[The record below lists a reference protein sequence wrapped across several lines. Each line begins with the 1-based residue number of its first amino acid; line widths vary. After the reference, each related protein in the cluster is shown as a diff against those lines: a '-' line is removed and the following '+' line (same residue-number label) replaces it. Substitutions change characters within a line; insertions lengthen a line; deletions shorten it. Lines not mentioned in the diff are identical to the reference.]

1 MKFNNTQD
9 LLKRENIAL
18 INMSSKKDNYKIASV
33 YISPYTLDKKNE
45 EISNKFE
52 KNMLKYFSYEI
63 IHNIVIKLYFDFNK
77 YKEDLGINANEC
89 LPIPYLIRIHIIDDE
104 IKTTKK
110 HYEMK
115 LIADKIINYE
125 NEFFD
130 INLKRADYPDNEDF
144 VIIRAKIAFLDYYIV
159 HKNEEDW
166 IKLWIY
172 KMKSELE

>member
-144 VIIRAKIAFLDYYIV
+144 VIIRAKIAFF
-159 HKNEEDW
+159 
-166 IKLWIY
+166 
-172 KMKSELE
+172 